1 MLRAA
6 AAARP
11 RASLLPAG
19 SRLGDVPLLRREE

>member
-1 MLRAA
+1 MLRA

-19 SRLGDVPLLRREE
+19 SRLGDVPLLRQEE